1 MRDILNYLYKIKF
14 LRRIVPSI
22 FKIVVKIFKIK
33 NIVAKNENFFLN
45 LNPENPIDR
54 EIYLKREYEK
64 EQITFFKNEIK
75 KNNIST
81 FIDIGAHLGFYSISL
96 SNNLN
101 VYSFEPIKKNFD
113 QLKSNVLIN
122 NFDNIHIFNLALSNK
137 KKKIKMWVS
146 DIKRTGGF
154 SVFNEN
160 DEELKKY
167 NLTYSELTQSDLAD
181 SILNIKNANL
191 AIKIDVERHE
201 EQVLLG
207 ASKLLTENK
216 VIIQIEIFDKRK
228 KKIFDI
234 LKNYKYQLYNSIGK
248 DYYFTNF
255 I

>member
-1 MRDILNYLYKIKF
+1 MRNIINFLYKIRL
-14 LRRIVPSI
+14 LRRIVPSL
-22 FKIVVKIFKIK
+22 FKVVVKIFKIK
-33 NIVAKNENFFLN
+33 NIVAKHENFFLN

-54 EIYLKREYEK
+54 EIYLKCEYEK
-64 EQITFFKNEIK
+64 EQITFLKNEIK
-75 KNNIST
+75 KNKIST
-81 FIDIGAHLGFYSISL
+81 FIDIGAHLGFYSINL
-96 SNNLN
+96 SNTLK

-113 QLKSNVLIN
+113 QLKSNILIN

-137 KKKIKMWVS
+137 KKKIEMWVS

-154 SVFNEN
+154 SVFNKN

-181 SILNIKNANL
+181 NMLDIKNSNI

-201 EQVLLG
+201 EEVLLG

-216 VIIQIEIFDKRK
+216 VIIQIEIFDERK
-228 KKIFDI
+228 KKVFDI
-234 LKNYKYQLYNSIGK
+234 LQSYKYQLYNNIGK
-248 DYYFTNF
+248 DYYFRNF

>member
-33 NIVAKNENFFLN
+33 NIVVKHENFFLN

-64 EQITFFKNEIK
+64 EQITFFKNLIK

-234 LKNYKYQLYNSIGK
+234 LKNYKYNK
-248 DYYFTNF
+248 F
-255 I
+255 

>member
-1 MRDILNYLYKIKF
+1 MRNIINCLYKIRL
-14 LRRIVPSI
+14 LRRIVPSL
-22 FKIVVKIFKIK
+22 FKVVVKIFKIK
-33 NIVAKNENFFLN
+33 NIVAKHENFFLN

-54 EIYLKREYEK
+54 EIYLKCEYEK
-64 EQITFFKNEIK
+64 EQITFLKNEIK
-75 KNNIST
+75 KNKIST
-81 FIDIGAHLGFYSISL
+81 FIDIGAHLGFYSINL
-96 SNNLN
+96 SNTLK
-101 VYSFEPIKKNFD
+101 VYSFEPIKKNFN

-137 KKKIKMWVS
+137 KKKIEMWVS

-154 SVFNEN
+154 SVFNKN

-181 SILNIKNANL
+181 NMLDIKNSNI

-201 EQVLLG
+201 EEVLLG

-216 VIIQIEIFDKRK
+216 VIIQIEIFDERK
-228 KKIFDI
+228 KKVFDI
-234 LKNYKYQLYNSIGK
+234 LQSYKYQLYNNIGK
-248 DYYFTNF
+248 DYYFRNF

>member
-1 MRDILNYLYKIKF
+1 MRNILNYLYKIKF

-33 NIVAKNENFFLN
+33 NIVVKHENFFLN

-234 LKNYKYQLYNSIGK
+234 LKNYKYQLYNSICK

>member
-33 NIVAKNENFFLN
+33 NIVAKHENFFLN

-160 DEELKKY
+160 DEELRKY

-181 SILNIKNANL
+181 SILNIKNTNL

-228 KKIFDI
+228 KKIFNI
-234 LKNYKYQLYNSIGK
+234 LKNYKYRLYNSIDK

>member
-1 MRDILNYLYKIKF
+1 MRNIINFLYKIRL
-14 LRRIVPSI
+14 LRRIVPSL
-22 FKIVVKIFKIK
+22 FKVVVKIFKIK
-33 NIVAKNENFFLN
+33 NIVAKHENFFLN

-54 EIYLKREYEK
+54 EIYLKCEYEK
-64 EQITFFKNEIK
+64 EQITFLKNEIK
-75 KNNIST
+75 KNKIST
-81 FIDIGAHLGFYSISL
+81 FIDIGAHLGFYSINL

-101 VYSFEPIKKNFD
+101 VYSFEPIKKNFN

-137 KKKIKMWVS
+137 KKKIEMWVS

-154 SVFNEN
+154 SVFNKN

-181 SILNIKNANL
+181 NMLDIKNSNI

-201 EQVLLG
+201 EEVLLG

-216 VIIQIEIFDKRK
+216 VIIQIEIFDERK
-228 KKIFDI
+228 KKVFDI
-234 LKNYKYQLYNSIGK
+234 LQSYKYQLYNNIGK
-248 DYYFTNF
+248 DYYFRNF

>member
-1 MRDILNYLYKIKF
+1 MRNILNYLYKIKF

-22 FKIVVKIFKIK
+22 FKIIVKIFKIK
-33 NIVAKNENFFLN
+33 NIVAKHENFFLN

-64 EQITFFKNEIK
+64 EQITFLKNEIK
-75 KNNIST
+75 KNDIST
-81 FIDIGAHLGFYSISL
+81 FIDIGAHLGFYSINL
-96 SNNLN
+96 SNNVN
-101 VYSFEPIKKNFD
+101 VYSFEPIKKNFN

-137 KKKIKMWVS
+137 KKKIEMWVS

-154 SVFNEN
+154 SVFNKN

-181 SILNIKNANL
+181 NMLDIKNSNI

-201 EQVLLG
+201 EEVLLG

-216 VIIQIEIFDKRK
+216 VIIQIEIFDERK
-228 KKIFDI
+228 KKVFDI
-234 LKNYKYQLYNSIGK
+234 LQSYKYQLYNNIGK
-248 DYYFTNF
+248 DYYFRNF

>member
-1 MRDILNYLYKIKF
+1 MRNILNYLYKIKF

-33 NIVAKNENFFLN
+33 NIVAKHENFFLN

-54 EIYLKREYEK
+54 EIYLKCEYEK
-64 EQITFFKNEIK
+64 DQITFLKNEIK
-75 KNNIST
+75 KNDIST
-81 FIDIGAHLGFYSISL
+81 FIDIGAHLGFYSINL

-101 VYSFEPIKKNFD
+101 VYSFEPIKKNFN

-137 KKKIKMWVS
+137 KKKIEMWVS

-154 SVFNEN
+154 SVFNKN

-181 SILNIKNANL
+181 NMLDIKNSNI

-201 EQVLLG
+201 EEVLLG

-216 VIIQIEIFDKRK
+216 VIIQIEIFDERK
-228 KKIFDI
+228 KKVFNI
-234 LKNYKYQLYNSIGK
+234 LQSYKYQLYNNIGK
-248 DYYFTNF
+248 DYYFRNF

>member
-1 MRDILNYLYKIKF
+1 MRNIINCLYKIRL
-14 LRRIVPSI
+14 LRRIVPSL
-22 FKIVVKIFKIK
+22 FKVVVKIFKIK
-33 NIVAKNENFFLN
+33 NIVAKHENFFLN

-54 EIYLKREYEK
+54 EIYLKCEYEK
-64 EQITFFKNEIK
+64 EQITFLKNEIK
-75 KNNIST
+75 KNKIST
-81 FIDIGAHLGFYSISL
+81 FIDIGAHLGFYSINL
-96 SNNLN
+96 SNTLK

-113 QLKSNVLIN
+113 QLKSNILIN

-137 KKKIKMWVS
+137 KKKIEMWVS

-154 SVFNEN
+154 SVFNKN

-181 SILNIKNANL
+181 NMLDIKNSNI

-201 EQVLLG
+201 EEVLLG

-216 VIIQIEIFDKRK
+216 VIIQIEIFDERK
-228 KKIFDI
+228 KKVFDI
-234 LKNYKYQLYNSIGK
+234 LQSYKYQLYNNIGK
-248 DYYFTNF
+248 DYYFRNF